1 MFDKGG
7 FDVLSS
13 TLVNLMLIQWLTFP
27 GIWVFPISNFLL
39 FRKMCSMTLIIAW
52 HTTYYYTVKTESK
65 CGEVL
70 AYLIA
75 KIDLGTTSNF
85 FLIMR

>member
-1 MFDKGG
+1 MSDKGG
-7 FDVLSS
+7 LDVLSS
-13 TLVNLMLIQWLTFP
+13 TIVNLMLIRWLTFP
-27 GIWVFPISNFLL
+27 GIWVFPICDFPL
-39 FRKMCSMTLIIAW
+39 RKMCSMTLIIAW

-75 KIDLGTTSNF
+75 EIDLGTTSNF